1 MEKKDIFK
9 IFILVQQVY
18 EYQILNTNS
27 CLTLF
32 WVGILVVHFEVGMGV
47 VKLPPLSKT
56 Y

>member
-18 EYQILNTNS
+18 DYQILNTNR

-32 WVGILVVHFEVGMGV
+32 WVGIVVVHFEVGRGGGKITSPV
-47 VKLPPLSKT
+47 
-56 Y
+56 